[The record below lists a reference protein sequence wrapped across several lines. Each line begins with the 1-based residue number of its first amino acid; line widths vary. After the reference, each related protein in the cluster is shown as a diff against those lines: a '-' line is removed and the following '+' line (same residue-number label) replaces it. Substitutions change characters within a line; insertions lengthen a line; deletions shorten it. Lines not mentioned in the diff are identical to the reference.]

1 MDILIQTLQLL
12 ACLSLL
18 VIVHEFGHFITAKIF
33 GVRVEKFYLFFNPGF
48 TLFKFKPKNSDT
60 EYGIG
65 WLPLGGYVK
74 LAGMIDESMDTEH
87 LKHEPQPW
95 EFRSKPAWQR
105 LIIMS
110 AGVIMN
116 LIAAMVIYSM
126 MLYHYGEQYVKLQDA
141 YMGMDFSEVAKEQG
155 FRDGDILLSADGE
168 ALESFDETDIRK
180 VLNASQVKVLRD
192 GKEKTLVMTRTF
204 MQDLAGSRQGFASF
218 RYPFIVQEVMEGS
231 AAGKAGLAAGDS
243 LVSINGTTYPAWS
256 DFAPQLSLHRND
268 SINVGFYRNGV
279 YGEAMMYLDS
289 TAKMGVWVR
298 PYTEIYPVTHKEYG
312 FWESFPAGI
321 KKGAEMFAGYGSD
334 FKIVFTKEG
343 MESLGGFG
351 SITSLFPDTF
361 YWGVFWYLTA
371 YLSVILAFMNLLPIP
386 GLDGGHIIFLLYEM
400 ITRRKLSQK
409 FMIRMQQIGLF
420 ILLFLM
426 LYANGMDIF
435 RALQP

>member
-1 MDILIQTLQLL
+1 MDILIQILQLL

-204 MQDLAGSRQGFASF
+204 MQDLAGSRQGFAS
-218 RYPFIVQEVMEGS
+218 
-231 AAGKAGLAAGDS
+231 
-243 LVSINGTTYPAWS
+243 
-256 DFAPQLSLHRND
+256 
-268 SINVGFYRNGV
+268 GFYRNGV